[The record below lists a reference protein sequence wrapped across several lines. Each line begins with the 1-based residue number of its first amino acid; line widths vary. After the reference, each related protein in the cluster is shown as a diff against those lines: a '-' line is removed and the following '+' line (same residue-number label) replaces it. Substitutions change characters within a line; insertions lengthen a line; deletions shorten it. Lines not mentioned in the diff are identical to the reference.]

1 MFFFSFR
8 TTKRSHTSCR
18 LSAVSFTKAWKSIEA
33 RIVSGWV
40 ELLMK
45 VASCV
50 HLPFCTQS
58 CDFTCRCDDCRRER
72 APATVH
78 KLQRHN
84 ERSRI
89 TCSWRDRTDCLREK
103 QLEQLSDE
111 IRSQQ
116 LPTKVICP
124 VVGLNLNERIWVMQA
139 YCVLAASSSTS
150 VLPPLPTPLEQVN
163 EIEMPEA
170 TPPKIRRVQLDD
182 DVVEVFNSDNFT
194 SSSHRCMPLFAL
206 LFQTPLMS
214 IF

>member
-1 MFFFSFR
+1 MLIN
-8 TTKRSHTSCR
+8 T
-18 LSAVSFTKAWKSIEA
+18 
-33 RIVSGWV
+33 
-40 ELLMK
+40 
-45 VASCV
+45 ASCV

-58 CDFTCRCDDCRRER
+58 CDVTCRFDDCRRER

-78 KLQRHN
+78 KLRRHN

-89 TCSWRDRTDCLREK
+89 TCSWRNLTDCWREK

-111 IRSQQ
+111 TRSQQ

-194 SSSHRCMPLFAL
+194 SSHRCMPLLRSTFSNSSDLNTSIL
-206 LFQTPLMS
+206 LLSTFSSSHNSTVILVKSSCLNS
-214 IF
+214 IISSGGHVSK